1 MVQLIRVAVVAP
13 VRLYRELLVLALAT
27 GDELEVVGAA
37 ASIEESLPLLE
48 RTRPDTLIL
57 DVAAAGPECVREL
70 MERSPRLRVIATAM
84 AETPPNIVEW
94 AEAGALGFV
103 TDRGTVADLVAAVV
117 GAARDE
123 LVCSPAA
130 AAALLHRVQTR
141 VPAGADAGLSPR
153 ELEIAQ
159 LIERGLMNKEI
170 AARLGI
176 ELPTV
181 KNHVHRILEKL
192 GADRRAE
199 AGAHI
204 RRVGLVL
211 RD

>member
-1 MVQLIRVAVVAP
+1 LIRVVVVAP
-13 VRLYRELLVLALAT
+13 VRLYRELLVLALDGSAQ
-27 GDELEVVGAA
+27 LEVVGAA
-37 ASIEESLPLLE
+37 ASASEAIAVLE
-48 RTRPDTLIL
+48 RRGPDTLIL
-57 DVAAAGPECVREL
+57 DVAVAGPEFVREL
-70 MERSPRLRVIATAM
+70 TAHSPDLRVIVTAV
-84 AETPPNIVEW
+84 AETPPNIVEF
-94 AEAGALGFV
+94 AEAGAVGFV
-103 TDRGTVADLVAAVV
+103 TDRGTVGDLVAAVV
-117 GAARDE
+117 GAAHDE
-123 LVCSPAA
+123 LVCSPFAA
-130 AAALLHRVQTR
+130 TALLHCVQTR
-141 VPAGADAGLSPR
+141 PPASGDAGLSPR

-192 GADRRAE
+192 GAHRRAE